1 MLRGGLAIL
10 VQLYSVLAIIGVTG
24 MVWRNTLGLLLP
36 LDILTAIH
44 HLALGI
50 FGGLALIALSRLCEH
65 YFESVASLTRGF
77 GDMLG
82 SFSVRDSLVV
92 ALVSGIG
99 EEVFFRGFLQG
110 WIGIWWTS
118 GLFALLHI
126 GPDRR
131 FVSWPILAFVA
142 SVVLGALLD
151 HTGSVLAPIVAH
163 ALVNFV
169 NLRHIHDSHELMD
182 SESISQS

>member
-10 VQLYSVLAIIGVTG
+10 VQLYAALTVVGILGMMWRDSLAV
-24 MVWRNTLGLLLP
+24 LLP
-36 LDILTAIH
+36 SDLLTGIH
-44 HLALGI
+44 QIAVGT
-50 FGGLALIALSRLCEH
+50 FGGIALIALSRFCER

-77 GDMLG
+77 GEMLG
-82 SFSVRDSLVV
+82 SFSVRDSLIV

-99 EEVFFRGFLQG
+99 EEVFFRGLLQG
-110 WIGIWWTS
+110 WIGIWWS
-118 GLFALLHI
+118 SLLFALLHI

-142 SVVLGALLD
+142 SLVLAGLFE
-151 HTGSVLAPIVAH
+151 HTGSVVAPVVAH

-169 NLRHIHDSHELMD
+169 NLRHIHENHELMD
-182 SESISQS
+182 SESVT